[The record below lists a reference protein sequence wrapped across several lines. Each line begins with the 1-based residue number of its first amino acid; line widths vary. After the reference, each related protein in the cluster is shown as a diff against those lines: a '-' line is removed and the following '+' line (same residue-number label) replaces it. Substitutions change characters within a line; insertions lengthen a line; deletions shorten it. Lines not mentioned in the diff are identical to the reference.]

1 MTGQEMFRGALLG
14 EACGDALGY
23 PLAALSVGTIER
35 KFGPYGLRTLV
46 RSKQAGKLAPVTD
59 NTQLALAT
67 VDGLLWADAK
77 KLDYTEGIYRGCMR
91 WFYSQ
96 TGEEPRRGQR
106 TWMRR
111 QPHEKE
117 FCLVREKFMHAR
129 RDPEA
134 GLLKA
139 FSMELR
145 GTTKAKVNESSG
157 SAVLSRAVPVGLLYS
172 GDEKEAFELGV
183 KAGALSHSEPMAYY
197 AAGALAAIIACLA
210 SGISLPKSIERAHG
224 LLSKVHKADS
234 IVTLLGAAEQQAASH
249 PAGKEHSWEHIDAI
263 SSLGTGEA
271 ADEALAIGIYCAL
284 AVDDPMDSIIVAANH
299 DGKSHTTA
307 AITGA
312 IQGLRLGPSF
322 LPAYWTDVLEG
333 ERMIIAIA
341 DKLHHMQEKKILRD
355 KKK

>member
-23 PLAALSVGTIER
+23 PLAELSVGNIER

-46 RSKQAGKLAPVTD
+46 RTRQTGKLAPVTD

-77 KLDYTEGIYRGCMR
+77 KLDYMEGIYRGCMR

-129 RDPEA
+129 RNPEV

-145 GTTKAKVNESSG
+145 GTVKTKVNESSG
-157 SAVLSRAVPVGLLYS
+157 SDVLSRAIPIGLLYG
-172 GDEKEAFELGV
+172 GDEKEAFELGI
-183 KAGALSHSEPMAYY
+183 KAGALSHSEPVAYY
-197 AAGALAAIIACLA
+197 AAGALAALIACLTA
-210 SGISLPKSIERAHG
+210 GISLPKSIERMHG
-224 LLSKVHKADS
+224 LLDKVHKADS

-249 PAGKEHSWEHIDAI
+249 PAGKEGAWEHIDAI
-263 SSLGTGEA
+263 ASLGMGET
-271 ADEALAIGIYCAL
+271 ADEALAIAVYCAL

-307 AITGA
+307 AIAGA
-312 IQGLRLGPSF
+312 IQGVRFGPSF
-322 LPAYWTDVLEG
+322 LPAYWTDALEG
-333 ERMIIAIA
+333 KRMAEALA
-341 DKLHHMQEKKILRD
+341 DKLYHMHTKKLIRD
-355 KKK
+355 KNK

>member
-1 MTGQEMFRGALLG
+1 MFRGALLG

-111 QPHEKE
+111 QPHERE

-134 GLLKA
+134 GLLKT

-145 GTTKAKVNESSG
+145 GTTKSKVNESSG
-157 SAVLSRAVPVGLLYS
+157 SAVLSRAVPIGLLYS

-183 KAGALSHSEPMAYY
+183 RAGALSHSGPVAYY
-197 AAGALAAIIACLA
+197 AAGALAAIISCLA
-210 SGISLPKSIERAHG
+210 SGVSLPKSIERAHG
-224 LLSKVHKADS
+224 LLSKVHKVDS

-249 PAGKEHSWEHIDAI
+249 PAGKEHSWAHIDAI

-312 IQGLRLGPSF
+312 IQGLRFGPSF
-322 LPAYWTDVLEG
+322 LPAYWTGVLEG

-341 DKLHHMQEKKILRD
+341 DKLHHMREKKLLRD